1 MRVNHYRDLN
11 IDAIDILSDLN
22 IYSSF
27 DQLEEKIKII
37 QETLNHYSGRDENT
51 LFKLDSKDQL
61 EAPIR

>member
-37 QETLNHYSGRDENT
+37 
-51 LFKLDSKDQL
+51 
-61 EAPIR
+61 